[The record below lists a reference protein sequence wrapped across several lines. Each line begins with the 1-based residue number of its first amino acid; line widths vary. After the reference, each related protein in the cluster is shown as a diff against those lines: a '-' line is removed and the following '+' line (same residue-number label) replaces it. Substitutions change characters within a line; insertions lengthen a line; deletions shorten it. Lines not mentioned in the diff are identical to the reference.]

1 MLAQDVSPEST
12 DGMIDKIAKRIVDA
26 GMEAPAILTLETYK
40 PLNWISSQMG
50 RVMIAPWFGVLGWD
64 AMHKADAYMAIF
76 EDRENVEKLIRRIE
90 ELAGIS
96 DRSE

>member
-1 MLAQDVSPEST
+1 MAQDVSPEST
-12 DGMIDKIAKRIVDA
+12 ESMIDKIAKKIVDA
-26 GMEAPAILTLETYK
+26 GLEAPAILTLETHK
-40 PLNWISSQMG
+40 PLSWFGSQMG
-50 RVMIAPWFGVLGWD
+50 RVMIAPWFGVLGWNT
-64 AMHKADAYMAIF
+64 MHKADAYMAIF